1 MDSLNKV
8 ISFILGLLVVVFL
21 LAIIAGKIKIP
32 GVQKTTISATPN
44 QTITPS
50 PSSIKTTPSS
60 PTLNILSY
68 HSYQSPTPQEK
79 GGAKPTTIPSTGAP
93 TMLLP
98 SLISTLVAGMY
109 LRNRKQ

>member
-32 GVQKTTISATPN
+32 GVQRPFISSAPT

-50 PSSIKTTPSS
+50 PTKLGVSTRPTITSS
-60 PTLNILSY
+60 PY
-68 HSYQSPTPQEK
+68 HPYQSPTPQK
-79 GGAKPTTIPSTGAP
+79 IGMGKAATIPSTGTP
-93 TMLLP
+93 TVLLP
-98 SLISTLVAGMY
+98 SLLSAFAAGMY

>member
-32 GVQKTTISATPN
+32 GVQRPTISSTPNKTTTPSPTKTTISVR
-44 QTITPS
+44 
-50 PSSIKTTPSS
+50 
-60 PTLNILSY
+60 PTLTTSSNHL
-68 HSYQSPTPQEK
+68 YQSPTPQQK
-79 GGAKPTTIPSTGAP
+79 GASKTTTIPSTGAP
-93 TMLLP
+93 TILLP
-98 SLISTLVAGMY
+98 SLISALAAGMY